1 MWFNAGSFKYTLAS
15 GQIFTEHHTE
25 RYRHMGMAGG
35 EMCRSG
41 GGGKGPQVG
50 SKSRKVGAYSVTSV
64 VSNSLQSHGL

>member
-1 MWFNAGSFKYTLAS
+1 
-15 GQIFTEHHTE
+15 
-25 RYRHMGMAGG
+25 
-35 EMCRSG
+35 MCRSG